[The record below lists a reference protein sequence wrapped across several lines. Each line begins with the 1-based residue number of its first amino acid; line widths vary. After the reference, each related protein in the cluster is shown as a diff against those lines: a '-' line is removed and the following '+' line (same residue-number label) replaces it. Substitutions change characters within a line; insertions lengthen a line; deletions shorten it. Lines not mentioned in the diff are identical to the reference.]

1 MKPFVEYVV
10 KALVDH
16 PEEVSVS
23 EIETERA
30 VIFELR
36 LNQTDIG
43 KVIGKSGR
51 TINAIRSLLMSAA
64 AKHGKRVMVEII
76 EPPGR
81 GRAAADYAP
90 VPVEEPAPPPEGNGG
105 DGNGGPDNPAAPS
118 Q

>member
-16 PEEVSVS
+16 PDEVTVT
-23 EIETERA
+23 EVETERA

-76 EPPGR
+76 EPEGR
-81 GRAAADYAP
+81 GRRPAEFTPA
-90 VPVEEPAPPPEGNGG
+90 EEPAPISEGNG
-105 DGNGGPDNPAAPS
+105 NENNPPTA

>member
-16 PEEVSVS
+16 PDEVTVT
-23 EIETERA
+23 EVETERA

-36 LNQTDIG
+36 LNQTDVG

-76 EPPGR
+76 EPEGR
-81 GRAAADYAP
+81 GRRPAEHAP
-90 VPVEEPAPPPEGNGG
+90 ASDAEPAPVSEGN
-105 DGNGGPDNPAAPS
+105 PDENTPTA

>member
-16 PEEVSVS
+16 PEEVTVT
-23 EIETERA
+23 EVETERA

-36 LNQTDIG
+36 LNQTDVG

-76 EPPGR
+76 EPEGR
-81 GRAAADYAP
+81 GRRPAESPPASAEQPAP
-90 VPVEEPAPPPEGNGG
+90 VSEGAP
-105 DGNGGPDNPAAPS
+105 DDNPPTA

>member
-16 PEEVSVS
+16 PDEVSVT
-23 EIETERA
+23 EVETERA

-43 KVIGKSGR
+43 KIIGKSGR

-76 EPPGR
+76 EPEGR
-81 GRAAADYAP
+81 GRRPAGYAP
-90 VPVEEPAPPPEGNGG
+90 IPVEEPAPSNEGGGNATADNAPP
-105 DGNGGPDNPAAPS
+105 P

>member
-1 MKPFVEYVV
+1 MKAFVEYVV

-16 PEEVSVS
+16 PDEVTVTEVDS
-23 EIETERA
+23 ERA

-36 LNQTDIG
+36 MNQTDIG

-51 TINAIRSLLMSAA
+51 TINAIRSLLTSAA

-76 EPPGR
+76 EPAGR
-81 GRAAADYAP
+81 ERPSAEHHD
-90 VPVEEPAPPPEGNGG
+90 EPAPSDAPPPPESSSASGT
-105 DGNGGPDNPAAPS
+105 P